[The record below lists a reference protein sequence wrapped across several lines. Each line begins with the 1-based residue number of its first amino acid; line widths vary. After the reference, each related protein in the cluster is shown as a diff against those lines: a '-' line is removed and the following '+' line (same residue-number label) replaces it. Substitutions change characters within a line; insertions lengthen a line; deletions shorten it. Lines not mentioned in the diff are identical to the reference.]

1 MLRVRRSRDGQMTVM
16 DSTAALLVVGILV
29 LAALV
34 AAAGGFDRT
43 RRTRRR
49 TVVRDVPVERV
60 VERPVQRVVTERRPV
75 VEERT
80 TRRVVD

>member
-1 MLRVRRSRDGQMTVM
+1 M
-16 DSTAALLVVGILV
+16 ALIIVGVLV

-43 RRTRRR
+43 RRARR
-49 TVVRDVPVERV
+49 TVVRERV
-60 VERPVQRVVTERRPV
+60 VARPV

>member
-1 MLRVRRSRDGQMTVM
+1 M
-16 DSTAALLVVGILV
+16 DATAALIIVGVLV
-29 LAALV
+29 LGAIV

-49 TVVRDVPVERV
+49 TVVADRPVERV
-60 VERPVQRVVTERRPV
+60 VERPAAPV

-80 TRRVVD
+80 TRRVVE